1 MSELFA
7 SRFSFL
13 VKLYKIS
20 LLFGLLARRKEDTF
34 IVNHSLSPAQ
44 LSHKRKFQ
52 GTSIL
57 ELWTDLLHDIPFK
70 S

>member
-13 VKLYKIS
+13 VKRYKIS

-57 ELWTDLLHDIPFK
+57 EL
-70 S
+70 